1 MSEERREIES
11 LELHARVLY
20 DIAHLLESAEGSEG
34 RIHQAIEL
42 LRQIVPYDQ
51 CTLLEAGPGRAPR
64 VVAVP
69 EPSPDERALLG
80 QTLLNLLAQLVEDRA
95 RAPALLPAVSGPHL
109 AVPLLALDQVTGILL
124 VRRAGGEFHT
134 GHLRALSVVGAQL
147 AAYLIM
153 LRNRAED
160 AERARELEEARRT
173 ADAANQAKDQFLAL
187 VSHELKTPL
196 SSTLT
201 WVHVLRSKSA
211 GADERT
217 RAIDGIERNVRTE
230 AKLID
235 DLLDLSCIA
244 TAELRLDLRAIEP
257 VRLIKAAIEELRPR
271 AERRLIRVEAALD
284 GSVKTLIVDPQ
295 RLDQVIAI
303 LLANAIQFTPDG
315 GHVEVHLERAGPC
328 ARIQVIDSGRGINSE
343 FLPHVFEVSP
353 PAGSAGSTHGASGLQ
368 LAVVKHLVELHGG
381 SIQVESLGEE
391 KGTTFTVELPLSGPQ
406 APIPRGQ
413 TKEHVLDGIRV
424 LVVDDD
430 PDMREALRFV
440 LEYYGAEVT
449 VAASVAEALSALER
463 AKPDVLLSD
472 LAMPGESGLDLMVQ
486 IAEREG
492 GIVPPAAALTA
503 YSRDEDRDRALA
515 AGFRMHLVKPIA
527 PDALVSAVALLA
539 GRSLASDRVA
549 RPPS

>member
-1 MSEERREIES
+1 LSRT
-11 LELHARVLY
+11 LY
-20 DIAHLLESAEGSEG
+20 DIAHVLGSAEGSEK
-34 RIHQAIEL
+34 RVVHVLEL
-42 LRQIVPYDQ
+42 LHRLLPYDQ
-51 CTLLEAGPGRAPR
+51 CALLEAGPGRAPR
-64 VVAVP
+64 VVLLP
-69 EPSPDERALLG
+69 EPSHDEGALL
-80 QTLLNLLAQLVEDRA
+80 TERLLGLLAGLVEDDA
-95 RAPALLPAVSGPHL
+95 RGPGLPQTAGGAHL
-109 AVPLLALDQVTGILL
+109 AVPLLGLDEVTGVLF
-124 VRRAGGEFHT
+124 VRRAEGAYDIWD
-134 GHLRALSVVGAQL
+134 LQALSVVGAKL

-160 AERARELEEARRT
+160 AERARELDEARRT
-173 ADAANQAKDQFLAL
+173 AEAANRAKDQFLAL

-201 WVHVLRSKSA
+201 WVHVLRSKSTD
-211 GADERT
+211 GDERT
-217 RAIDGIERNVRTE
+217 RAIDGIERNVRAE

-235 DLLDLSCIA
+235 DLLDLSCVA

-257 VRLIKAAIEELRPR
+257 VRLIKGAIEELRPR

-284 GSVKTLIVDPQ
+284 RSVKTLIVDPQ
-295 RLDQVIAI
+295 RLDQVVAI

-315 GHVEVHLERAGPC
+315 GHVQVHLERAGPC

-343 FLPHVFEVSP
+343 SLPHVFEVSP
-353 PAGSAGSTHGASGLQ
+353 PAGSAGRAHGASGLQ

-381 SIQVESLGEE
+381 TIRVESLGEE
-391 KGTTFTVELPLSGPQ
+391 KGATFTVELPLSGPQ
-406 APIPRGQ
+406 APAPGAQ

-449 VAASVAEALSALER
+449 LAASVAEALGALER
-463 AKPDVLLSD
+463 SKPDVLLSD
-472 LAMPGESGLDLMVQ
+472 LAMPGESGLDLMLQ

-515 AGFRMHLVKPIA
+515 VGFRMHLAKPIA

-539 GRSLASDRVA
+539 GRPLAKGQVE